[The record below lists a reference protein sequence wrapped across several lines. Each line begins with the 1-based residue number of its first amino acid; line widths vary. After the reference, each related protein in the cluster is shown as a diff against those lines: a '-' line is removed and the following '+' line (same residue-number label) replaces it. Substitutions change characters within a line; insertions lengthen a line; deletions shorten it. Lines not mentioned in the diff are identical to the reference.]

1 MQVVGPNQA
10 TFAIKAISKILADL
24 ATVGRIP
31 LNIFRYIPFIF
42 RESTRLHSQRKK
54 SNDLIFLS
62 MGEIKTSIFFYYTII
77 KKATMYLHYSD
88 IKISISSRG
97 NAISYSSSLMI

>member
-10 TFAIKAISKILADL
+10 TFAIKAISKILATADL

-31 LNIFRYIPFIF
+31 LNIYRYIPFIF
-42 RESTRLHSQRKK
+42 RESTRLHSKRKK

-62 MGEIKTSIFFYYTII
+62 MGSIKTSSFFYYTII
-77 KKATMYLHYSD
+77 MKAIVYRLQQRY
-88 IKISISSRG
+88 
-97 NAISYSSSLMI
+97 